1 MNNTKN
7 QNKVAAVI
15 PFFNEENT
23 IVEIINETKNY
34 VDDVITV
41 NDGSTDHSLLRIE
54 GIPGITLI
62 NFDENFGKGK
72 ALREGFRKALELDC
86 SYVVTIDSDLQHD
99 PAFIPKLISG
109 LEDYDVVIGNRLSD
123 LESMPVHRRLSNKIS
138 SYLLSKKT
146 GQKILDS
153 QSGFRAFRRKVVE
166 DVSTE
171 DNHYIAE
178 SEFLINASRRNFKI
192 GFCNIPTIYGNE
204 VSKIRPVKI
213 VIDFIKIMFI

>member
-7 QNKVAAVI
+7 QNKVVAVI

-23 IVEIINETKNY
+23 IVEVISETKKY
-34 VDDVITV
+34 VNHIIAV

-54 GIPGITLI
+54 GIPGLSLI
-62 NFDENFGKGK
+62 NFDNNHGKGK
-72 ALREGFRKALELDC
+72 ALREGFKKALESDC
-86 SYVVTIDSDLQHD
+86 SCLVTIDSDLQHD
-99 PAFIPKLISG
+99 PAFIPRLLSG
-109 LEDYDVVIGNRLSD
+109 LENYDVVIGNRLSD
-123 LESMPVHRRLSNKIS
+123 LKTMPLHRRISNKVS

-204 VSKIRPVKI
+204 VSKIKPVKI